1 MILRSNSPN
10 LRSTESSE
18 SQCLT
23 SDGLASA
30 SLSGGGVCLRAD
42 LFWQSF
48 VGVVCTHT
56 VAFRMLVDFVCV
68 LPPKQVQT
76 QSCSVGVLV
85 VLVAS
90 VQNA

>member
-1 MILRSNSPN
+1 MLRFSNTRPPRPVILGFLSVIILYYAVASQ
-10 LRSTESSE
+10 SE
-18 SQCLT
+18 E
-23 SDGLASA
+23 
-30 SLSGGGVCLRAD
+30 
-42 LFWQSF
+42 
-48 VGVVCTHT
+48 VVRTHT
-56 VAFRMLVDFVCV
+56 VAFRMLVDFVGV

>member
-1 MILRSNSPN
+1 MLHFSNTHPPRPVILGFLSFVVR
-10 LRSTESSE
+10 T
-18 SQCLT
+18 
-23 SDGLASA
+23 GA
-30 SLSGGGVCLRAD
+30 SLCLLILYYAVAS
-42 LFWQSF
+42 QSE
-48 VGVVCTHT
+48 GVVRTHT

>member
-1 MILRSNSPN
+1 MTLGFLSCVVRTTTGADAINYAVA
-10 LRSTESSE
+10 
-18 SQCLT
+18 SQ
-23 SDGLASA
+23 SA
-30 SLSGGGVCLRAD
+30 E
-42 LFWQSF
+42 
-48 VGVVCTHT
+48 VVRTHT

-85 VLVAS
+85 VSVAS

>member
-1 MILRSNSPN
+1 MLRISNTRPPRPVTFGFLSCVVRTGAPLCLLILFYAVASQ
-10 LRSTESSE
+10 SE
-18 SQCLT
+18 
-23 SDGLASA
+23 
-30 SLSGGGVCLRAD
+30 
-42 LFWQSF
+42 
-48 VGVVCTHT
+48 GVVRTHT
-56 VAFRMLVDFVCV
+56 GAFRMLVDFVCV

>member
-1 MILRSNSPN
+1 MHARISNTRPPRPVTLGFLSSLCLLILHYAVASQ
-10 LRSTESSE
+10 SE
-18 SQCLT
+18 
-23 SDGLASA
+23 
-30 SLSGGGVCLRAD
+30 
-42 LFWQSF
+42 
-48 VGVVCTHT
+48 GVVRTHT